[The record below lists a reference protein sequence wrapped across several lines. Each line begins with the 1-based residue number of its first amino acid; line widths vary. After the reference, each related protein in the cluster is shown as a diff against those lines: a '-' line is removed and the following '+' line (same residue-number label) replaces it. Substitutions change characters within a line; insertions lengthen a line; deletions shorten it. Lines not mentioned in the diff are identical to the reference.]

1 MDFILQKLTVV
12 KNLLIF
18 FYNLI
23 TFLGKTCD
31 FSAVKKAQMRMKSR
45 KVEVGGTKT
54 WFQLSWGRFQ
64 FRVYWFLVDNI
75 LQIPFIGA
83 YIKPYLALFGYIL
96 MITM

>member
-1 MDFILQKLTVV
+1 ME
-12 KNLLIF
+12 N
-18 FYNLI
+18 
-23 TFLGKTCD
+23 G
-31 FSAVKKAQMRMKSR
+31 

-75 LQIPFIGA
+75 LQTPFIGA
-83 YIKPYLALFGYIL
+83 YIKPYLALLGYIL